1 MRGRQVLRLQ
11 SLTETE
17 KWQQTEAESER
28 LNLAL
33 EQRVVERTEKLTAM
47 NEALTQ
53 EITERK
59 RVEEVL
65 RASEESFRRYFA
77 LGLIGMAIT
86 SPTKGWL
93 EINDQLCA
101 IVGYERCELLQMT
114 WADLTHPDDLANDV
128 AHFNRVMTGEIDGYS
143 LDKRFIRKDGQVIDA
158 TISVKCV
165 RCADGSVDYF
175 IALLQD
181 ITARKRAEAQ
191 LKFQASALAQV
202 NDVVI
207 AVDTEQRIT
216 YWNASAERL
225 YGYTANEALGQPLST
240 ITAYRWVKPTD
251 EATAYTALRTTG
263 VWQGE
268 NIHQKKDG
276 KEIFIEST
284 VNVLKAEDDSRMGML
299 AVIRDITERKQV
311 EEKLRQSNELSR
323 AFSAKLS
330 LVREE
335 ERAHIARELHDELG
349 SLLTRLKWDL
359 EEIYKLALHTDC
371 PTNAVSV
378 QTKVEDML
386 GQIDTTVSMV
396 KQLASELRPSILDD
410 LGLVAAIE
418 WQAQQFQTRTS
429 IVCKVIAAVETV
441 DLTWE
446 QATAVF
452 RILQEA
458 LTNVLRHAQATKV
471 DILIKTEE
479 ERFILEIRDN
489 GRGITEAE
497 KNAAQSLGVLGM
509 RERVALI
516 GGKIKITRGA
526 QNGTVILVHVPL
538 PSPSLIEQSQVN
550 QAFLGAFSAEPMRRN
565 DG

>member
-1 MRGRQVLRLQ
+1 
-11 SLTETE
+11 
-17 KWQQTEAESER
+17 
-28 LNLAL
+28 
-33 EQRVVERTEKLTAM
+33 
-47 NEALTQ
+47 
-53 EITERK
+53 
-59 RVEEVL
+59 
-65 RASEESFRRYFA
+65 
-77 LGLIGMAIT
+77 
-86 SPTKGWL
+86 
-93 EINDQLCA
+93 
-101 IVGYERCELLQMT
+101 
-114 WADLTHPDDLANDV
+114 
-128 AHFNRVMTGEIDGYS
+128 
-143 LDKRFIRKDGQVIDA
+143 
-158 TISVKCV
+158 
-165 RCADGSVDYF
+165 
-175 IALLQD
+175 
-181 ITARKRAEAQ
+181 
-191 LKFQASALAQV
+191 
-202 NDVVI
+202 
-207 AVDTEQRIT
+207 
-216 YWNASAERL
+216 
-225 YGYTANEALGQPLST
+225 
-240 ITAYRWVKPTD
+240 
-251 EATAYTALRTTG
+251 
-263 VWQGE
+263 
-268 NIHQKKDG
+268 
-276 KEIFIEST
+276 
-284 VNVLKAEDDSRMGML
+284 
-299 AVIRDITERKQV
+299 
-311 EEKLRQSNELSR
+311 
-323 AFSAKLS
+323 
-330 LVREE
+330 
-335 ERAHIARELHDELG
+335 
-349 SLLTRLKWDL
+349 L

-441 DLTWE
+441 ALTWE

-479 ERFILEIRDN
+479 DRFILEIRDN